1 MPARLELRRAE
12 PRRCAA
18 PEKDTGDPHAL
29 EITLSRAVLPPRP
42 LFFLLLAACGTP
54 APPARP
60 GTVVSLLPSWTEII
74 VDLGAGNR
82 LTGCTDECVPP
93 KDVPRVPWQ
102 GPVEPI
108 VRLRPEF
115 VVRQAPRA
123 AGDAFESALRRAGIH
138 VLSLPSE
145 TIADVREA
153 IPAIGEALGIDA
165 RGYLERFDRDL
176 ALAKKKGEGR
186 GEPPTVLLV
195 IGRDPEAIANV
206 HGAGAGTF
214 LDELI
219 RCAGGRNVLEGINEP
234 YPKLRLETIV
244 RLAPQVILDHAG
256 GAEAWGVLTTIP
268 AVRDG
273 RVHAVGDPALLI
285 PGPKLPRSVERLA
298 EMIHGRP

>member
-1 MPARLELRRAE
+1 MR
-12 PRRCAA
+12 
-18 PEKDTGDPHAL
+18 
-29 EITLSRAVLPPRP
+29 PPNP
-42 LFFLLLAACGTP
+42 LLFLLLTACGAP
-54 APPARP
+54 APPPRP

-74 VDLGAGNR
+74 VDLGAGDR
-82 LTGCTDECVPP
+82 IVGCTGACAPTRA
-93 KDVPRVPWQ
+93 VPRVPWQ

-115 VVRQAPRA
+115 VIRQAPRA
-123 AGDAFESALRRAGIH
+123 AGDAFEGALRRAGIH

-145 TIADVREA
+145 TIADVRAA
-153 IPAIGEALGIDA
+153 IPAIGDALGIDT
-165 RGYLERFDRDL
+165 REYLARFDKDL
-176 ALAKKKGEGR
+176 ADAKKKGEGR

-195 IGRDPEAIANV
+195 IGRDPEVVANV
-206 HGAGAGTF
+206 DGAGAGTF

-219 RCAGGRNVLEGINEP
+219 RYAGGRNVLDGIAEP

-244 RLAPQVILDHAG
+244 RLAPQVIIDNAG
-256 GAEAWGVLTTIP
+256 GAEAWGVLTQIP

-285 PGPKLPRSVERLA
+285 PGPKLPQSVARLV